1 MPFQKLNPVLQ
12 GWLRS
17 SPRLFAYWNIYVSGN
32 SLNYLEENSSDS
44 SVSLQEK
51 RGWKAIETFF
61 EQERTKGLIKKEG
74 NRYLSTT
81 DLVFSFPSKK
91 ISFNWKATEKQ
102 ELQLRIYFTDKD
114 PTYSGYEFPFIT
126 KLRFDIEKIRSEDFK
141 ISSAQADIET
151 SYRNLWYVDYFSSA
165 NLERDGELN
174 QDVILKEAVQRE
186 DKGKVYQQRTEK
198 KLFTRESFSTFFSS
212 AINYR
217 EMKQFL
223 TSQGEEKFSVLFSEN
238 QIRHEWQ
245 VKVILKALDNHF
257 DFKRLVLR
265 RREGQQLSSETII
278 HQLIPVE
285 GRG

>member
-1 MPFQKLNPVLQ
+1 
-12 GWLRS
+12 
-17 SPRLFAYWNIYVSGN
+17 
-32 SLNYLEENSSDS
+32 
-44 SVSLQEK
+44 
-51 RGWKAIETFF
+51 
-61 EQERTKGLIKKEG
+61 
-74 NRYLSTT
+74 
-81 DLVFSFPSKK
+81 
-91 ISFNWKATEKQ
+91 
-102 ELQLRIYFTDKD
+102 
-114 PTYSGYEFPFIT
+114 
-126 KLRFDIEKIRSEDFK
+126 LRFDIEKIRSEDFK

-238 QIRHEWQ
+238 QIRHE
-245 VKVILKALDNHF
+245 
-257 DFKRLVLR
+257 
-265 RREGQQLSSETII
+265 
-278 HQLIPVE
+278 
-285 GRG
+285 